1 MHTMRV
7 WFVAILVISSLV
19 PGAVAQANE
28 ASRPAYRFGFA
39 SSQNPAIVIDS
50 MGPLI
55 AILADELGAR
65 VDFVQKASFSEMQR
79 AFISQEIDFGIIN
92 AYSFLRIMPFD
103 AVVPVAARVIDGSK
117 EYQTFFFARADS
129 EIHSIEDLQ
138 RRTVALGDPYSTSS
152 FLIPHFWFRRQGI
165 DPDSDFLETMIIT
178 KQDSLILAVLNRTA
192 DAGASASFIYRDQ
205 PQEIISRLRVFQ
217 VSDPFPLGPF
227 VVNRN
232 LDADIIERI
241 QDVLLS
247 LSDSPRGRAALDAAG
262 IEGFDTVDIDDY
274 EPLMSIVGAMSERVP

>member
-1 MHTMRV
+1 MRA
-7 WFVAILVISSLV
+7 WAGTVIAFLGLV
-19 PGAVAQANE
+19 PGVFAQSAGPPE
-28 ASRPAYRFGFA
+28 TAYRFGFA
-39 SSQNPAIVIDS
+39 SSQNPAIVIDA

-55 AILADELGAR
+55 AILADELDAR

-103 AVVPVAARVIDGSK
+103 AVVPVAARVIEGSK
-117 EYQTFFFARADS
+117 EYQTFFFTRDDS
-129 EIHSIEDLQ
+129 DIHSIEDLQ

-152 FLIPHFWFRRQGI
+152 FLIPHFLFRRQGI
-165 DPDSDFLETMIIT
+165 DPDADFLETMIIT

-205 PQEIISRLRVFQ
+205 PEEITSRLRVFQ

-241 QDVLLS
+241 QQVLLS
-247 LSDSPRGRAALDAAG
+247 LPDSPEGRDALDAAG
-262 IEGFDTVDIDDY
+262 IEGFDTVDVNDY
-274 EPLMSIVGAMSERVP
+274 QPLMTIVGEVSERIP